1 MIVTVA
7 KNQCITPNSDDK
19 SIFYLTFDLPKD
31 LKADEVYAPGD
42 WLTVQAA
49 NRLEMVSAIL
59 LKLGLTGSENI
70 ELRRA
75 GLVNCKLA
83 LQQHLELTQL
93 NPAILN
99 KLQRQ
104 FGFNEW
110 PDRQAMIDYAYG
122 KDILDLLESFPFLQQ
137 QGVEFLNL
145 LSPLAPRYYSIASAP
160 DESNSV
166 SILYR
171 KVDYLAL
178 ERQRFGVASC
188 MLAEIEEGQQLDIE
202 FKNNPTFKLP
212 QDPKTAVIMIGSGTG
227 LAPFIGFMQQ
237 RALSELV
244 SFGDATGKAQDKT
257 TNKTT
262 GLVKPALNYLFFG
275 ETYKETNCL
284 FCSQLEAWQEQGIL
298 QTYFAFSRDQAEKIY
313 VQDQINQ
320 QRELV
325 WNLLNQQAHL
335 YICGSQTTMA
345 ESVKETL
352 LTIFEELGGLD
363 AQSADDYWHELR
375 KQKRLQMDV
384 Y

>member
-1 MIVTVA
+1 MILIYMIVTVA
-7 KNQCITPNSDDK
+7 KNQCITPKSNDK
-19 SIFYLTFDLPKD
+19 SIFYLTFDLPKE
-31 LKADEVYAPGD
+31 ANANEVYEPGD
-42 WLTVQAA
+42 WLTIQAT
-49 NRLEMVSAIL
+49 NRPEMVSAIL
-59 LKLGLTGSENI
+59 LKLGLTGNENI
-70 ELRRA
+70 EIRRA
-75 GLVNCKLA
+75 GLVNCKQA

-122 KDILDLLESFPFLQQ
+122 KDILDLLESFPQLQQ
-137 QGVEFLNL
+137 QGLEFLNL

-160 DESNSV
+160 NESNTV

-171 KVDYLAL
+171 KVDYLSF

-188 MLAEIEEGQQLDIE
+188 MLAELEVGQKLDVE

-212 QDPKTAVIMIGSGTG
+212 QDPETPVIMVGSGTG

-237 RALSELV
+237 RALQEFV
-244 SFGDATGKAQDKT
+244 SADDFTDKR
-257 TNKTT
+257 T
-262 GLVKPALNYLFFG
+262 GLEKRGLNYLFFG
-275 ETYKETNCL
+275 ETHKESNCL
-284 FCSQLEAWQEQGIL
+284 FCSQLEAWQEQGVL
-298 QTYFAFSRDQAEKIY
+298 QTYFAFSRDQAEKVY
-313 VQDQINQ
+313 VQDQLNQ

-325 WNLLNQQAHL
+325 WSLLNRQAHL

-363 AQSADDYWHELR
+363 AKSADDFWHELR